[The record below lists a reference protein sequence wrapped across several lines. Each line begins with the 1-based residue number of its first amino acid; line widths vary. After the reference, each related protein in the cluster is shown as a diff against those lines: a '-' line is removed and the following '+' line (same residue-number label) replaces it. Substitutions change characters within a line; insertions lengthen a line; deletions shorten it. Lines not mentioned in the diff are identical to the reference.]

1 MVRKKSTYA
10 QSYVKDIASTD
21 KILQGQIKE
30 MLDEL
35 DVKAVCVVSN
45 FDGTSEEKNKF
56 PRYYFKELNGVNLIY
71 VCILEFTKTSEI
83 YSI

>member
-1 MVRKKSTYA
+1 
-10 QSYVKDIASTD
+10 
-21 KILQGQIKE
+21 